1 MVEDKRTD
9 KDGLLFAQL
18 VLSFQA
24 AAWQQIGKVVSPL
37 TGKIERNLEMAK
49 SSIDILGMLENKT
62 KGNLNEHESKFL
74 RQILAELRMNYVE
87 ELKKSGTEEK
97 NQQKPEEEQ
106 GRQENTKK
114 KDNDKKKTDEKS

>member
-1 MVEDKRTD
+1 MAEDKRTD

-74 RQILAELRMNYVE
+74 GQVLTELRLNYVE
-87 ELKKSGTEEK
+87 ELKKSNSEEK
-97 NQQKPEEEQ
+97 DQQKPKQEQ
-106 GRQENTKK
+106 GQQENIQQ
-114 KDNDKKKTDEKS
+114 KDDSKKKTGNKS

>member
-62 KGNLNEHESKFL
+62 KGNLNEHELKFL
-74 RQILAELRMNYVE
+74 RQILTELRINYVE
-87 ELKKSGTEEK
+87 ELKKTGTEEK
-97 NQQKPEEEQ
+97 VQEKPEQEQ
-106 GRQENTKK
+106 GQNMQKEDNNKKK
-114 KDNDKKKTDEKS
+114 KDEKS